1 MVPLEKGQPITQLDE
16 IMGRLLLLSHEWLV
30 LAEVLPNYYVHSNA
44 LVPSAHTVTDPTTRK
59 AF

>member
-1 MVPLEKGQPITQLDE
+1 MEPLEKGQPITQLGE

-30 LAEVLPNYYVHSNA
+30 LAEVLPSYCVHSNT
-44 LVPSAHTVTDPTTRK
+44 LVPSAHTVTDPTTRE